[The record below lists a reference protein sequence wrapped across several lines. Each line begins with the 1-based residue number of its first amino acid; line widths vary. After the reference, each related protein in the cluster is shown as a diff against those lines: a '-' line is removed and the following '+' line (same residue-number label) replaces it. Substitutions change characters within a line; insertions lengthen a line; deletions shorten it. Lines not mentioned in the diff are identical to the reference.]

1 MISVAVRR
9 RLGAFTLDVAF
20 EGPGDGVTV
29 LFGPSGAGK
38 SATLAAVAGSG
49 AVEQGR
55 IALGRIGGE
64 RVLTDTA
71 RGVHV
76 APPARRIGW
85 VFQDA
90 RLFPHLRV
98 EGNLRYGLKRAPLP
112 HPIAFDHV
120 VAVLDIGHLL
130 ARGVADLSG
139 GERQR
144 VALGRALLSQP
155 ELLLLDEPLAA
166 LDDARKGEI
175 LAYIQRLKADFR
187 LPMIYVTHSPD
198 EVRAVADHVVMLD
211 AGRVV
216 ASGGVE
222 IVPGGRVA
230 ATIVSRDAGGVL
242 LRVPGIAVK
251 PGDRLDVRIAAPE
264 DRGLA

>member
-1 MISVAVRR
+1 MISVAVER

-20 EGPGDGVTV
+20 EGPADGVTA

-38 SATLAAVAGSG
+38 SATLAAIAGSG
-49 AVEQGR
+49 AVTHGR
-55 IALGRIGGE
+55 IVLGE

-71 RGVHV
+71 AGVFV
-76 APPARRIGW
+76 RPPARRIGW

-90 RLFPHLRV
+90 RLFPHLKV
-98 EGNLRYGLKRAPLP
+98 AGNLRYGLKRAPLP
-112 HPIAFDHV
+112 HRIAFDHV
-120 VAVLDIGHLL
+120 VEVLDISHLL

-155 ELLLLDEPLAA
+155 DLLLLDEPLAA
-166 LDDARKGEI
+166 LDGARKAEI

-187 LPMIYVTHSPD
+187 LPMLYVTHDAD
-198 EVRAVADHVVMLD
+198 EVRSVADHVVLLE

-216 ASGGVE
+216 ATGGAE
-222 IVPGGRVA
+222 IAPGARRT
-230 ATIVSRDAGGVL
+230 ATIVGRDDDGVL
-242 LRVPGIAVK
+242 LRVA
-251 PGDRLDVRIAAPE
+251 GDVAAGE
-264 DRGLA
+264 RVDLRVE

>member
-1 MISVAVRR
+1 MISVAVERQ
-9 RLGAFTLDVAF
+9 LGDFTLDVAF

-38 SATLAAVAGSG
+38 SATLAAIAGSG
-49 AVEQGR
+49 ATRGR
-55 IALGRIGGE
+55 VALNE

-71 RGVHV
+71 SGVFV
-76 APPARRIGW
+76 PPRARRIGW

-112 HPIAFDHV
+112 HRIAFDHV

-130 ARGVADLSG
+130 ARGVGDLSG

-155 ELLLLDEPLAA
+155 DLLLLDEPLAA
-166 LDDARKGEI
+166 LDGVRKAEI
-175 LAYIQRLKADFR
+175 LAYIQRLKADFG
-187 LPMIYVTHSPD
+187 LPMVYVTHDAD
-198 EVRAVADHVVMLD
+198 EVRAVADRVVMLET
-211 AGRVV
+211 GRAV

-222 IVPGGRVA
+222 IVPGGRRE
-230 ATIVSRDAGGVL
+230 ATVVLRDVDGVVL
-242 LRVPGIAVK
+242 
-251 PGDRLDVRIAAPE
+251 RIAGDVEAGE
-264 DRGLA
+264 QIDLTVR

>member
-1 MISVAVRR
+1 MISVSALRH
-9 RLGAFTLDVAF
+9 LGAFTLDVAF

-38 SATLAAVAGSG
+38 SATLAAIAGAS
-49 AVEQGR
+49 VER
-55 IALGRIGGE
+55 ARVALGG

-71 RGVHV
+71 TGIVV
-76 APPARRIGW
+76 PIPKRRIGR

-112 HPIAFDHV
+112 HRILFHRV
-120 VAVLDIGHLL
+120 VEVLDIGHLL
-130 ARGVADLSG
+130 ARGVGELSG
-139 GERQR
+139 GEQQR

-166 LDDARKGEI
+166 LDGARKTEI
-175 LAYIQRLKADFR
+175 LAYIRRLKDEFK
-187 LPMIYVTHSPD
+187 LPMVYVTHSPD
-198 EVRAVADHVVMLD
+198 EVRAVADHVVLLD

-216 ASGGVE
+216 AAGGVALIE
-222 IVPGGRVA
+222 GSRLP
-230 ATIVSRDAGGVL
+230 ATIVSEDDTGVL
-242 LRVPGIAVK
+242 IRVARAGLQ
-251 PGDRLDVRIAAPE
+251 PGDLLDLTIP
-264 DRGLA
+264 G

>member
-1 MISVAVRR
+1 MIEVAVRR

-38 SATLAAVAGSG
+38 SATLAAVAGTV
-49 AVEQGR
+49 AVERGR
-55 IALGRIGGE
+55 VVLGGRA
-64 RVLTDTA
+64 LTDTVA
-71 RGVHV
+71 GVFV
-76 APPARRIGW
+76 PPPRRRIGW

-120 VAVLDIGHLL
+120 VEVLDIAPLL
-130 ARGVADLSG
+130 DRGVAELSG

-166 LDDARKGEI
+166 LDGARRGEI
-175 LAYIQRLKADFR
+175 LAYIQRLKADFA
-187 LPMIYVTHSPD
+187 LPMLYVTHD
-198 EVRAVADHVVMLD
+198 VEEVRAVADHVVMLD

-216 ASGGVE
+216 AQGGVA
-222 IVPGGRVA
+222 VVGGGRIR
-230 ATIVSRDAGGVL
+230 ATVVSRDATGVVV
-242 LRVPGIAVK
+242 RVPGRDVR
-251 PGDRLDVRIAAPE
+251 PGERLDLEIE
-264 DRGLA
+264 G